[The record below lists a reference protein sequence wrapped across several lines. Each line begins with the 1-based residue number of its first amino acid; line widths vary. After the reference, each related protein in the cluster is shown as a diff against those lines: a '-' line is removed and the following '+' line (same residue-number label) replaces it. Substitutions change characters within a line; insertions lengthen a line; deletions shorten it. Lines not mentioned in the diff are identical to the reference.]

1 MGCASST
8 TSTSQPAA
16 TACADRRGS
25 AVRKSMLVSTSWS
38 SRNGLASASPA
49 SIEAQRSSSKIW
61 SHTLKRRSIS
71 TNHWCT
77 SDSGTS
83 TRIRLARP
91 QSSRRWRM
99 RQASMVFPSPPFVQE
114 HYAPGAPVGDL
125 LGDIELVRNEVNAA
139 AEKSAHRGLARA
151 VEQLQSAA
159 AQLKR
164 CRGIKASRKQ
174 TLLRPPQ
181 TEAVAQLGF
190 GQPLVFADVNQ
201 QASLLDDLFD
211 NELLFLTSS
220 DLVARP
226 KAHALKRRMLCGI
239 SARFADRFKLD
250 QDATFFRVHDRGQP
264 ELRLRLADPPLAY
277 DEPTH
282 ENAAGCMR
290 VLPDKR
296 NL

>member
-1 MGCASST
+1 ML
-8 TSTSQPAA
+8 
-16 TACADRRGS
+16 RRFIENMEPHVEAPEHFYEPLVHKRFRDQHQDPVGPS
-25 AVRKSMLVSTSWS
+25 AEQQAMEDETGLDGLSKS
-38 SRNGLASASPA
+38 
-49 SIEAQRSSSKIW
+49 
-61 SHTLKRRSIS
+61 H
-71 TNHWCT
+71 
-77 SDSGTS
+77 
-83 TRIRLARP
+83 
-91 QSSRRWRM
+91 
-99 RQASMVFPSPPFVQE
+99 FVQE
-114 HYAPGAPVGDL
+114 HYARGVPVGDL

-164 CRGIKASRKQ
+164 CRGIKGSRKQ
-174 TLLRPPQ
+174 TLLRPPE
-181 TEAVAQLGF
+181 TEAVAPLGF
-190 GQPLVFADVNQ
+190 GQPVVFADVNQ

-250 QDATFFRVHDRGQP
+250 QDATFLRMHDRGQP